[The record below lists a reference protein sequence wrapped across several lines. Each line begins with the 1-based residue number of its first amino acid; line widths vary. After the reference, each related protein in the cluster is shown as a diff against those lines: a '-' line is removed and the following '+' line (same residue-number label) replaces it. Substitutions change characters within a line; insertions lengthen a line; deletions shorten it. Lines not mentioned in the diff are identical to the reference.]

1 VKPDLRRVVS
11 VDDATVVDRVLG
23 RLDAVLVLSLARGDV
38 SDYCDDRRVFPPSC
52 LSVDSTR

>member
-38 SDYCDDRRVFPPSC
+38 SDYCDDRRVF
-52 LSVDSTR
+52 DSTR